1 MPLGSA
7 QSVETLCVPKVPRSA
22 SGASDPKVCNHQLG
36 DRMNRTLAH
45 ALLGLALATMF
56 SVAGISLALAQ
67 APTGPAPGG
76 QPQQTPPPGQNP
88 PQQQPKP
95 QEGGLSIA
103 VEVPVVTMDVVATT
117 QRGDIITGL
126 KRENFTLF
134 EDGVPQT
141 ITNFGPSDA
150 PITMVVLMEFSAR
163 YGGWYSYVAKY
174 WTEALF
180 PNLRKD
186 DWVAL
191 VTFDMKPKL
200 EVDFTQ
206 NKDEVRQAVY
216 HLYFPGFSESNVF
229 DAILDTTERLK
240 DVKGKKCILLIATGR
255 DTFSKHTYD
264 QTMKALRQSDVP
276 LFIVGMSKAIQ
287 NNREMRFPMASSIDL
302 LQDENEMK
310 TFAKLTGGFAWFPQF
325 TGEIPGIFQDVAA
338 YLRNQYS
345 LSYSPTNR
353 ARDGKFRKVKI
364 DLVAPDGSPFTVTDQ
379 KGKKQK
385 YQVYAREGYSAP
397 KGDVD

>member
-1 MPLGSA
+1 MFHGRPLA
-7 QSVETLCVPKVPRSA
+7 RPTRSF
-22 SGASDPKVCNHQLG
+22 VVNTLG
-36 DRMNRTLAH
+36 DRMNRTLAQT
-45 ALLGLALATMF
+45 LFRLALTVLL
-56 SVAGISLALAQ
+56 SVVGVSLTWAQ
-67 APTGPAPGG
+67 APTGPQSGG

-103 VEVPVVTMDVVATT
+103 VEVPVVTMDVVAAT
-117 QRGDIITGL
+117 QHGDIITGL
-126 KRENFTLF
+126 KRENFKLF

-141 ITNFGPSDA
+141 ITTFGPSDA

-163 YGGWYSYVAKY
+163 YGGYFSYVAKY

-180 PNLRKD
+180 PQLKKD

-276 LFIVGMSKAIQ
+276 IFIVGMSKSIQ
-287 NNREMRFPMASSIDL
+287 NMRDMRYPMASDIDL

-310 TFAKLTGGFAWFPQF
+310 TFAKLSGGFAWFPQF

-364 DLVAPDGSPFTVTDQ
+364 DLVSPDGSPFTVTDQ

-385 YQVYAREGYSAP
+385 YQLYAREGYSAP

>member
-1 MPLGSA
+1 MIKMFA
-7 QSVETLCVPKVPRSA
+7 QAFR
-22 SGASDPKVCNHQLG
+22 G
-36 DRMNRTLAH
+36 
-45 ALLGLALATMF
+45 LLFAAMISPFG
-56 SVAGISLALAQ
+56 VAVALAQ
-67 APTGPAPGG
+67 APTGPSGG
-76 QPQQTPPPGQNP
+76 QPQQAPPTTQK
-88 PQQQPKP
+88 PQDPKP

-117 QRGDIITGL
+117 QRGDIIGGL
-126 KRENFTLF
+126 KRENFRLF

-141 ITNFGPSDA
+141 ITNFGPTDA
-150 PITMVVLMEFSAR
+150 PITMVVLLEFSAR
-163 YGGWYSYVAKY
+163 YGGYFSYVAKY
-174 WTEALF
+174 WSDALF
-180 PNLRKD
+180 PNLKKD

-191 VTFDMKPKL
+191 ITFDMKPKL

-206 NKDEVRQAVY
+206 NKDEVRNAIY

-229 DAILDTTERLK
+229 DALIDTTERLK
-240 DVKGKKCILLIATGR
+240 DVKGKRCILLIATGR

-276 LFIVGMSKAIQ
+276 IFIVGMSKAIQ
-287 NNREMRFPMASSIDL
+287 NQRDMRFPMASDIDL
-302 LQDENEMK
+302 LQDQNEMN
-310 TFAKLTGGFAWFPQF
+310 TFAKETGGTAWFPQF

-338 YLRNQYS
+338 HLRNQYS

-364 DLVAPDGSPFTVTDQ
+364 DLVAPDGGPLAVTDQ

-385 YQVYAREGYSAP
+385 YQVYAREGYVAP
-397 KGDVD
+397 KGDVQ